1 MALFGS
7 CASDDTIFENN
18 QKENSIR
25 FTASIEG
32 SIDTRATLVSNKP
45 NWDAGDIICIDGHDY
60 EASSPGVT
68 TTFTG
73 TGATEATHHA
83 YFPASIYNGGIPTLP
98 AVQSYEEGKFNMPM
112 YAESTTEELEFKN
125 ICTVLAVSV
134 SNADIDQVKAIKVAS
149 TTKALSGAFTVA
161 SDGTMTMTAP
171 DDANKTVTLT
181 FATAVPMT
189 SEEKVFYIAI
199 PAQTYSDLK
208 IYMSS
213 DGASFTKCMAT
224 KKAEG
229 LGALARNKILNIPY
243 ETNAVQ
249 LWTDGPFFA
258 TMNVGATKTNYSA
271 ASDYSIDVVGG
282 TYHWG
287 GKVSSGSDYYTG
299 DGDLSGNDDTA
310 TALWGACWSMPT
322 REDFN
327 KLRNNSTGSTQQE
340 DQTLP
345 LESQLTTWAWCDG
358 ESTQYCDGCSIAGY
372 KITGKG
378 TFGLNTIF
386 LPAAGYDNNAY
397 SKGKYGDY
405 WTATRCSSS
414 HNCNTDLSDTRL
426 KSHRLNIQ
434 KTNIDVNWEASQT
447 RFYSIRAVLK

>member
-1 MALFGS
+1 MALFSS

-18 QKENSIR
+18 QKEDNIR

-32 SIDTRATLVSNKP
+32 CIDTRATLVSNKP

-171 DDANKTVTLT
+171 DDASKTVTLT
-181 FATAVPMT
+181 CETAVSMT
-189 SEEKVFYIAI
+189 STEKVFYIAI

-208 IYMSS
+208 IYVSS
-213 DGASFTKCMAT
+213 DGMSFNKCMAT

-249 LWTDGPFFA
+249 LWDDGPFFA
-258 TMNVGATKTNYSA
+258 TTNIPAEIGVSFKWCATSPGGANYGGNYDYDHDTCSKFWGSAWRMPTIEEWQDLKTNCSSTQTYSGSLPYCFTFSGNGNTLSFRVNPNTA
-271 ASDYSIDVVGG
+271 
-282 TYHWG
+282 T
-287 GKVSSGSDYYTG
+287 SSGGNGSYWSSTT
-299 DGDLSGNDDTA
+299 SGVND
-310 TALWGACWSMPT
+310 ALCVAIWC
-322 REDFN
+322 
-327 KLRNNSTGSTQQE
+327 NN
-340 DQTLP
+340 P
-345 LESQLTTWAWCDG
+345 SQLYFDVG
-358 ESTQYCDGCSIAGY
+358 HVRPRSYI
-372 KITGKG
+372 
-378 TFGLNTIF
+378 
-386 LPAAGYDNNAY
+386 YDV
-397 SKGKYGDY
+397 
-405 WTATRCSSS
+405 
-414 HNCNTDLSDTRL
+414 
-426 KSHRLNIQ
+426 Q
-434 KTNIDVNWEASQT
+434 
-447 RFYSIRAVLK
+447 AVLR